1 MNSKV
6 KLLGLTGM
14 MSLMLVSCSKD
25 EMVASNPGDEIV
37 FNTHVTRATETTT
50 QTLTKIRVYA
60 DAAGYDEMFI
70 KGDVAEKKGDNG
82 YFQFAKNYYWPNDV
96 KTIRFWSYG
105 PADIFTEEEMKT
117 HVQINAQTQQFLDC
131 TPKSGVDNPGKDHK
145 DLVVA
150 YTSANRYNDPNVSG
164 SNVNLAFHHAFT
176 QVVVNAKNGGAAAGD
191 DSKTVKIKGAW
202 IVNVKPTG
210 NLVFTEDAVANNY
223 MSWSAKGEKTYY
235 GLSYADGQEATL
247 SHTYVPLI
255 GADNDNSSLMLIP
268 QDLDKWNLE
277 TDKANSQN
285 GAYILL
291 LCRIEIKHAGAQH
304 PEGDASNDPV
314 HSEGEYHYHQLFPV
328 IPDGGEYNA
337 NAYGYTCVP
346 IDTKWLP
353 GKKYVYNLEFCG
365 TQSGAGIYPP
375 TPAAP
380 FPLGD
385 DVITEIPDGKNI
397 GDTVL
402 DDPISFTVTL
412 EEWTD
417 AGVTET
423 PEVPVP

>member
-1 MNSKV
+1 M

-25 EMVASNPGDEIV
+25 EMVANNPGDEIV
-37 FNTHVTRATETTT
+37 FNTRVTRATETTT

-105 PADIFTEEEMKT
+105 PADFFTEEEMKT
-117 HVQINAQTQQFLDC
+117 HVDITAGTQRFTDC

-150 YTSANRYNDPNVSG
+150 YTSANRNNDVSG

-176 QVVVNAKNGGAAAGD
+176 QVVVQAKNGSAAAGD
-191 DSKTVKIKGAW
+191 DTKTVKIKGAW

-210 NLVFTEDAVANNY
+210 NLVFTEGAASNNY
-223 MSWSAKGEKTYY
+223 MSWTATGEKTYY
-235 GLSYADGQEATL
+235 GLSYTNDQVVTL
-247 SHTYVPLI
+247 SPDLQPLI
-255 GADNDNSSLMLIP
+255 DAAKLNSNLMLIP
-268 QDLDKWNLE
+268 QDLDKWNLD
-277 TDKANSQN
+277 TDTPNSN
-285 GAYILL
+285 KGAYILL

-304 PEGDASNDPV
+304 PEGDTSDDPV

-328 IPDGGEYNA
+328 IPEGGEYNA

-346 IDTKWLP
+346 IDTKWQP

-365 TQSGAGIYPP
+365 TQSGAGVYPP
-375 TPAAP
+375 TLPGE
-380 FPLGD
+380 FPSGD
-385 DVITEIPDGKNI
+385 DIITDRPGGKDI

-423 PEVPVP
+423 PEVSVP

>member
-1 MNSKV
+1 MNAKM

-25 EMVASNPGDEIV
+25 EVVASYPGDEIV
-37 FNTHVTRATETTT
+37 FNTRVTRATETTT
-50 QTLTKIRVYA
+50 QSLTDIRVYA
-60 DAAGYDEMFI
+60 DAAGYETMFI
-70 KGDVAEKKGDNG
+70 NGDKAEKKGDNG
-82 YFQFAKNYYWPNDV
+82 YFKFSKNYYWPNDV

-117 HVQINAQTQQFLDC
+117 HVDITAGTQRFTDC

-150 YTSANRYNDPNVSG
+150 YTSANRHNDANVSG

-176 QVVVNAKNGGAAAGD
+176 QVAVFAKNGSAAAGD

-210 NLVFTEDAVANNY
+210 NLVFTEDAVSNNY
-223 MSWSAKGEKTYY
+223 MSWVATGEKTYY
-235 GLSYADGQEATL
+235 GLSYTDDQVVTL
-247 SHTYVPLI
+247 SHELAPLI
-255 GADNDNSSLMLIP
+255 DAKKHNSSLMLVP
-268 QDLDKWNLE
+268 QDLEKWNLE
-277 TDKANSQN
+277 TDQANSKN

-291 LCRIEIKHAGAQH
+291 LCRIEIKHAGALH

-314 HSEGEYHYHQLFPV
+314 YSDSENHYHQLFPV
-328 IPDGGEYNA
+328 SDTYNA
-337 NAYGYTCVP
+337 KAYGYTCVP
-346 IDTKWLP
+346 IDTEWLP

-385 DVITEIPDGKNI
+385 DVITKIPDDKNI

-402 DDPISFTVTL
+402 DDPISFTVSL

-417 AGVTET
+417 AGVTDA

>member
-1 MNSKV
+1 MASK
-6 KLLGLTGM
+6 
-14 MSLMLVSCSKD
+14 
-25 EMVASNPGDEIV
+25 PGEEIV
-37 FNTHVTRATETTT
+37 FKTRVTRATETTT

-105 PADIFTEEEMKT
+105 PADIFTEEEMKA
-117 HVQINAQTQQFLDC
+117 HVEITAGTQRFNDC
-131 TPKSGVDNPGKDHK
+131 TPKSGVDNPGKEHK

-150 YTSANRYNDPNVSG
+150 YTSANRHNDPNVSG
-164 SNVNLAFHHAFT
+164 SNVNLDFHHAFT
-176 QVVVNAKNGGAAAGD
+176 QVVVKAKNGSAAAGD
-191 DSKTVKIKGAW
+191 DTKTVKIKGAW

-210 NLVFTEDAVANNY
+210 NLVFTESAASNNY
-223 MSWSAKGEKTYY
+223 MSWTTSGEKTYY
-235 GLSYADGQEATL
+235 GLSYTNDQVVTL
-247 SHTYVPLI
+247 SPDLQPLI
-255 GADNDNSSLMLIP
+255 DVDKLNSSLMLVP
-268 QDLDKWNLE
+268 QSLDKWNLE
-277 TDKANSQN
+277 TDKPNGNN

-304 PEGDASNDPV
+304 PDSDTSDDPV

-346 IDTKWLP
+346 IDTQWQP

>member
-1 MNSKV
+1 MNAKM

-25 EMVASNPGDEIV
+25 EMVANNPGDEIV
-37 FNTHVTRATETTT
+37 FNTRVTRATETTP

-131 TPKSGVDNPGKDHK
+131 TPKSGVDNPGKEHK

-150 YTSANRYNDPNVSG
+150 YTSANRHSDVSG

-176 QVVVNAKNGGAAAGD
+176 QVVVNASMGAAADD

-210 NLVFTEDAVANNY
+210 NLVFTESDASNNY
-223 MSWSAKGEKTYY
+223 MSWEAKGDKTYY
-235 GLSYADGQEATL
+235 GLSYADEQEATL
-247 SHTYVPLI
+247 SHKSVPLI
-255 GADNDNSSLMLIP
+255 GADNDNSSLMLVP
-268 QDLDKWNLE
+268 QDLDKWDLN
-277 TDKANSQN
+277 TDKTNSKN

-304 PEGDASNDPV
+304 PEGDGSDDPV
-314 HSEGEYHYHQLFPV
+314 HSDGEYHYHQLFPV
-328 IPDGGEYNA
+328 IPEGGEYNA

-365 TQSGAGIYPP
+365 AESGAGIYPP
-375 TPAAP
+375 TLPGE
-380 FPLGD
+380 FPSGD
-385 DVITEIPDGKNI
+385 NIITDRPDDKGT

-402 DDPISFTVTL
+402 DDPISFKVTL
-412 EEWTD
+412 EEWTE
-417 AGVTET
+417 APET
-423 PEVPVP
+423 PDVP

>member
-1 MNSKV
+1 MNAKM

-25 EMVASNPGDEIV
+25 EMVANNPGDEIV
-37 FNTHVTRATETTT
+37 FNTRVTRATETTT
-50 QTLTKIRVYA
+50 GTLTKIRVYA

-105 PADIFTEEEMKT
+105 PADIFTEEEMKA
-117 HVQINAQTQQFLDC
+117 HVDITAGTQRFTDC
-131 TPKSGVDNPGKDHK
+131 TPKSGVDNPGKEHK

-150 YTSANRYNDPNVSG
+150 YTSANRHNDPNVNG

-176 QVVVNAKNGGAAAGD
+176 QVVVQAKNGSAAAGD

-210 NLVFTEDAVANNY
+210 NLVFTESAESNNY
-223 MSWSAKGEKTYY
+223 MSWSATGEKTYY
-235 GLSYADGQEATL
+235 GLSYTNDQVVTL
-247 SHTYVPLI
+247 SPDLQPLI
-255 GADNDNSSLMLIP
+255 DAAKLNSNLMLVP
-268 QDLDKWNLE
+268 QDLDKWDLE
-277 TDKANSQN
+277 ADKPNSQN

-304 PEGDASNDPV
+304 PDGDTSDDPV

-328 IPDGGEYNA
+328 IPEGGEYNA

-346 IDTKWLP
+346 IDTKWQP

-375 TPAAP
+375 TLPGE
-380 FPLGD
+380 FPSGD
-385 DVITEIPDGKNI
+385 DIITDRPDGKDI

>member
-1 MNSKV
+1 
-6 KLLGLTGM
+6 M

-37 FNTHVTRATETTT
+37 FNTRVTRATETTT

-105 PADIFTEEEMKT
+105 PADIFTEEEMKA
-117 HVQINAQTQQFLDC
+117 HVEITAGTQRFNDC
-131 TPKSGVDNPGKDHK
+131 TPKSGVDNPGKEHK

-150 YTSANRYNDPNVSG
+150 YTSANRHNDPNVSG
-164 SNVNLAFHHAFT
+164 SNVNLDFHHAFT
-176 QVVVNAKNGGAAAGD
+176 QVVVKAKNGSVAAGD
-191 DSKTVKIKGAW
+191 DSRTVKIKGAW

-210 NLVFTEDAVANNY
+210 NLVFKENAASDNH
-223 MSWSAKGEKTYY
+223 MSWVATGDKTFY
-235 GLSYADGQEATL
+235 GLSYADKEEATL
-247 SHTYVPLI
+247 SHEYVSLI
-255 GADNDNSSLMLIP
+255 GAENDNSSLMLIP
-268 QDLDKWNLE
+268 QDLDKWDLE
-277 TDKANSQN
+277 ADKPNGNN

-304 PEGDASNDPV
+304 PVVEGAAGNDPV
-314 HSEGEYHYHQLFPV
+314 ISDGEYHYHQLFPV
-328 IPDGGEYNA
+328 SDTYNSK
-337 NAYGYTCVP
+337 AYGYTCVP

-365 TQSGAGIYPP
+365 AESGAGIYPP
-375 TPAAP
+375 TLPGE
-380 FPLGD
+380 FPSGD
-385 DVITEIPDGKNI
+385 NIITDRPDDKET

-402 DDPISFTVTL
+402 DDPISFKVTL

-417 AGVTET
+417 AGVDKEET
-423 PEVPVP
+423 PNVP

>member
-1 MNSKV
+1 M

-25 EMVASNPGDEIV
+25 EMVANNPGDEIV
-37 FNTHVTRATETTT
+37 FNTRVTRATETTT

-105 PADIFTEEEMKT
+105 PADIFTEEEMKA
-117 HVQINAQTQQFLDC
+117 HVDITAGTQRFTDC
-131 TPKSGVDNPGKDHK
+131 TPKSGVDNPGKEHK

-150 YTSANRYNDPNVSG
+150 YTSANRYNDPNVNG

-176 QVVVNAKNGGAAAGD
+176 QVVVKAKNGSAAAGD
-191 DSKTVKIKGAW
+191 DTKTVKIKGAW

-210 NLVFTEDAVANNY
+210 NLVFTESADAESNNY
-223 MSWSAKGEKTYY
+223 MSWSATGEKTYY
-235 GLSYADGQEATL
+235 GLSYTNDQVVTL
-247 SHTYVPLI
+247 SPDLQSLI
-255 GADNDNSSLMLIP
+255 DADKLNSNLMLVP
-268 QDLDKWNLE
+268 QNLDKWDLE
-277 TDKANSQN
+277 TDTPNSQK

-304 PEGDASNDPV
+304 PEGDTSDDPV

-328 IPDGGEYNA
+328 IPEGGEYNA

-346 IDTKWLP
+346 IDTKWQP

-365 TQSGAGIYPP
+365 TQSGAGVYPP
-375 TPAAP
+375 TLPGE
-380 FPLGD
+380 FPSGD
-385 DVITEIPDGKNI
+385 DIITDRPDGKDI

-412 EEWTD
+412 EEWTE
-417 AGVTET
+417 ATEKET
-423 PEVPVP
+423 PNVP